1 MFQIKPVKGSYVFQE
16 PFNPHSLA
24 YHSVSPLWTMFEPF
38 ELTVNHRQG
47 EGSKWVE
54 TLNRIRNQTFTED
67 DIKVLR
73 SRIIPKA
80 SLDKDVFHVMY
91 TNKLVAEYNK
101 KVLEQLDG
109 EEYVFMAIKSSKNCA
124 IHKDKGTID
133 STSFVNKLVLKI
145 GSRVKLVYNIDT
157 IDGLVNGAMG
167 NVIALERNPKGE
179 IYAIVVQ
186 FDQKSVGQEHRQNH
200 KSVSDKYKKQ
210 NGTPIF
216 KKSIEYF
223 KHSGGGRAKLIQ
235 FPIDLADAATSHTT
249 QVNF

>member
-1 MFQIKPVKGSYVFQE
+1 MFQE

-24 YHSVSPLWTMFEPF
+24 YHSVTPLWTMFEPF

-47 EGSKWVE
+47 KGSKWVE

-109 EEYVFMAIKSSKNCA
+109 EEYVFMAIKSSKNCS
-124 IHKDKGTID
+124 IHKDKGTI
-133 STSFVNKLVLKI
+133 SFPSRGQSFWNFMGESLP
-145 GSRVKLVYNIDT
+145 GSSSRLRPRIFSF
-157 IDGLVNGAMG
+157 
-167 NVIALERNPKGE
+167 PF
-179 IYAIVVQ
+179 YA
-186 FDQKSVGQEHRQNH
+186 DKSLFH
-200 KSVSDKYKKQ
+200 
-210 NGTPIF
+210 F
-216 KKSIEYF
+216 
-223 KHSGGGRAKLIQ
+223 LC
-235 FPIDLADAATSHTT
+235 
-249 QVNF
+249 